1 VNPPVHPPAS
11 NNLDT
16 PRPRQAGVGLIEV
29 LVAVLVLSLG
39 VLGVAALQTRSLSN
53 NSSTMAI
60 SMATVASYSILEA
73 MRADKTNALAGSY
86 SNGGSAIAANSCPSA
101 GSTLATWQLNNWCTK
116 QLAAYLPAVSTTT
129 ALISCTATN
138 GSCTVTIQFDDS
150 RAGGSSTQ
158 QVKTTAG
165 L

>member
-1 VNPPVHPPAS
+1 MDRPAS
-11 NNLDT
+11 SKLRA
-16 PRPRQAGVGLIEV
+16 PRPHQAGVGLIEV

-39 VLGVAALQTRSLSN
+39 VLGIAALQTRALSN
-53 NSSTMAI
+53 NGSTMAL

-73 MRADKTNALAGSY
+73 MRADKTSALGGSY
-86 SNGGSAIAANSCPSA
+86 SGTIAANSCPAA
-101 GSTLATWQLNNWCTK
+101 GTSQSSWVLNNWCTK
-116 QLAAYLPAVSTTT
+116 QLAAYLPAVSSTT
-129 ALISCTATN
+129 AVIACTAAN

-150 RAGGSSTQ
+150 RAGGSATQ